1 MKIILVIENQNSKI
15 LMKIKTLTSN
25 PKINKIESKIKYKI
39 SDLFLINQSNN
50 KKILRIKKKLVNL

>member
-50 KKILRIKKKLVNL
+50 KKILIIKKKLVNL